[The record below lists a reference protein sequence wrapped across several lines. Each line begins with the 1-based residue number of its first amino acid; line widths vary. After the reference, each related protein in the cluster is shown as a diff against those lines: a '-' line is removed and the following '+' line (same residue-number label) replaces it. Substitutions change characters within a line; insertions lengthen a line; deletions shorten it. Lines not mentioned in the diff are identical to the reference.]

1 MHMKPLFFAVGLA
14 VASPLFSQAPGGAPG
29 GSPAKPAEVSAEI
42 NAKFKDADERNGYVL
57 GAMIAEDMV
66 NRVRRSGYD
75 APDAAIAK
83 GFEDWVTGK
92 SKLSTNELRAVFSS
106 MQAEVSRKNEEK
118 KAAEAATNLKAGEEF
133 LAANRSKDGVV
144 TLPSG
149 LQYKVLKAGEGQVK
163 PKAEDTV
170 ICHYR
175 GTLLDGKEFD
185 SSYTRGEPAKFGL
198 NRVIKGWTEGLQLM
212 TVGSKWQFFIPAGLA
227 YGQNGSPPRIP
238 PNATLQFEV
247 ELIGIDDKAA
257 KPAAAAPAGGQ
268 PVVTSDIIKVPSK
281 AELEKGA
288 KIEVIKATDVDRLQ
302 KEKEAQQK
310 KD

>member
-1 MHMKPLFFAVGLA
+1 MHMKPLLFAVGLA
-14 VASPLFSQAPGGAPG
+14 AALPAFSQGPGAGPAPIP
-29 GSPAKPAEVSAEI
+29 EVSAEV
-42 NAKFKDADERNGYVL
+42 NAKFKDVDDRNGYVL

-75 APDAAIAK
+75 APDEAIAR
-83 GFEDWVTGK
+83 GFQDWVTGK
-92 SKLSTNELRAVFSS
+92 SKLSTNELRSVFSA

-118 KAAEAATNLKAGEEF
+118 KQAEAAKNLKEGEDF
-133 LAANRSKDGVV
+133 LAANRNKEGVV

-163 PKAEDTV
+163 PTAEDTV
-170 ICHYR
+170 VCHYR

-212 TVGSKWQFFIPAGLA
+212 TAGSKWQFFIPAGLA
-227 YGQNGSPPRIP
+227 YGPNGSPPRIP

-257 KPAAAAPAGGQ
+257 TPAATAPGSQ

-302 KEKEAQQK
+302 KEKDAQK
-310 KD
+310 GKDK

>member
-29 GSPAKPAEVSAEI
+29 GAPAKPAEVSAET

-66 NRVRRSGYD
+66 ARVRRGGYD

-83 GFEDWVTGK
+83 GFEEWVLGK

-106 MQAEVSRKNEEK
+106 MQAEVSRKNDEK
-118 KAAEAATNLKAGEEF
+118 RAAEAAKNLKEGEDF
-133 LAANRSKDGVV
+133 LAANRNKEGVIS
-144 TLPSG
+144 LPSG

-163 PKAEDTV
+163 PTPEDTV

-185 SSYTRGEPAKFGL
+185 SSYSRGEPAKFGL
-198 NRVIKGWTEGLQLM
+198 GRVIKGWTEGLQLM
-212 TVGSKWQFFIPAGLA
+212 TAGSKYQFFIPAGLA
-227 YGQNGSPPRIP
+227 YGPNGSPPRIP

-247 ELIGIDDKAA
+247 ELVGIDDKAA
-257 KPAAAAPAGGQ
+257 KPASTAPAAGQ

-310 KD
+310 KN